1 MNGTVETLLVVDDNE
16 MNRDLLSRRLERK
29 GFRVLTAVDGMHA
42 LDLLAGSEIDLVLL
56 DVMMPGITG
65 LDVLRAVRENHS
77 AVELPVIMVTAKDES
92 SDIVEA
98 LELGAND
105 YVTKPIDFPVVL
117 ARVQTQLRLKSGA
130 AKQSAQP
137 AASPPPPGTAITA
150 AAADVKPAAVLAG
163 KYRIESK
170 LGAGAF
176 GVVYRATHVALDHP
190 VAVKIL
196 QHNVLLS
203 DDRSDALA
211 RFRREGISTC
221 RVNHPNAVT
230 VIDFGVTETGVA
242 YLVMELLEGKTLAEA
257 LRDSGTFSP
266 SRCLEILVPIC
277 AVLEEAHAS
286 GVVHRDIKPANI
298 FLHGIRGEEIVKVLD
313 FGIAK
318 LVGGASDEHATMTME
333 GSLLGTPA
341 YMAPERVANK
351 PYDGRADVYSVGVML
366 YQMLVGHPPFKAQ
379 DPVALAVQ
387 QMNAT
392 PPPPRDV
399 NPDIPPAVEAVVLEA
414 LTKDPELRPT
424 ASLLAQRFASA
435 VAISQSP
442 NSAKARM
449 TAGVDDP
456 TNPGFPA
463 PSSHSS

>member
-1 MNGTVETLLVVDDNE
+1 MTSTPQTLLVVDDNE

-29 GFRVLTAVDGMHA
+29 GFHVLTAVDGMQA
-42 LDLLAGSEIDLVLL
+42 LEMIGASAIDLVLL
-56 DVMMPGITG
+56 DVMMPGLTG
-65 LDVLRAVRENHS
+65 LDVLKAVRETRS
-77 AVELPVIMVTAKDES
+77 AIELPIIMVTAKDES

-105 YVTKPIDFPVVL
+105 YVTKPIDFAVVL
-117 ARVQTQLRLKSGA
+117 ARVQAQLRM
-130 AKQSAQP
+130 Q
-137 AASPPPPGTAITA
+137 AASRRTTQAVPQAAPQPQSFGRSGDIKPTAVI
-150 AAADVKPAAVLAG
+150 AG
-163 KYRIESK
+163 KYRIESR
-170 LGAGAF
+170 LGAGSF

-196 QHNVLLS
+196 QHNVLPL

-211 RFRREGISTC
+211 RFRREGISAC
-221 RVNHPNAVT
+221 RVNHPNAVS
-230 VIDFGVTETGVA
+230 VLDFGTENGVA
-242 YLVMELLEGKTLAEA
+242 YLVMELLEGKTLGDE
-257 LRDSGTFSP
+257 LKQVGTFSP

-277 AVLEEAHAS
+277 GVLEEAHGA
-286 GVVHRDIKPANI
+286 GIIHRDIKPANI
-298 FLHGIRGEEIVKVLD
+298 FLADSRGEQVVKVLD

-318 LVGGASDEHATMTME
+318 LIGEAADEHATMTME

-341 YMAPERVANK
+341 YMAPERVGNQ
-351 PYDGRADVYSVGVML
+351 PYDGRADVYSLGIML

-399 NPDIPPAVEAVVLEA
+399 KPEIPPAVEAVVLEA
-414 LTKDPELRPT
+414 LAKDPGMRPT

-435 VAISQSP
+435 VSLSQGSSP
-442 NSAKARM
+442 ASTRVV
-449 TAGVDDP
+449 GVDEP
-456 TNPGFPA
+456 TMRPGA
-463 PSSHSS
+463 RNDS

>member
-1 MNGTVETLLVVDDNE
+1 MNDAVQTLLVVDDNE

-29 GFRVLTAVDGMHA
+29 GFRVLTAVDGLQA
-42 LDLLAGSEIDLVLL
+42 LDTIAGSAVDLVLL
-56 DVMMPGITG
+56 DVMMPGVTG
-65 LDVLRAVRENHS
+65 LDVLRAVRETRS
-77 AVELPVIMVTAKDES
+77 PVELPVIMVTAKDES
-92 SDIVEA
+92 SDIVQA

-117 ARVQTQLRLKSGA
+117 ARVQTQLRLKTGATTQAVPGPPHAPAMPPGA
-130 AKQSAQP
+130 AAM
-137 AASPPPPGTAITA
+137 
-150 AAADVKPAAVLAG
+150 DVKPAAVLAG

-170 LGAGAF
+170 LGSGAF

-230 VIDFGVTETGVA
+230 VIDFGVTDNGVA

-257 LRDSGTFSP
+257 LKEQGTFSP
-266 SRCLEILVPIC
+266 SRCLEILAPIC

-313 FGIAK
+313 YGIAK
-318 LVGGASDEHATMTME
+318 LVGSASDEHATMTME

-341 YMAPERVANK
+341 YMAPERVSNK

-387 QMNAT
+387 QMNAA

-399 NPDIPPAVEAVVLEA
+399 NPDIPSAVEAVVLEA

-435 VAISQSP
+435 VALSQSP
-442 NSAKARM
+442 DAHKARL
-449 TAGVDDP
+449 TSGLNDP

-463 PSSHSS
+463 PHRNDP

>member
-1 MNGTVETLLVVDDNE
+1 MNAAVQTLLVVDDNE

-29 GFRVLTAVDGMHA
+29 GFRVLTAIDGLQA
-42 LDLLAGSEIDLVLL
+42 LDTIASTPVDLVLL

-65 LDVLRAVRENHS
+65 LDVLRAVREKRS
-77 AVELPVIMVTAKDES
+77 PIDLPVIMVTAKDES
-92 SDIVEA
+92 TDIVEA

-105 YVTKPIDFPVVL
+105 YVTKPIDFAVVL
-117 ARVQTQLRLKSGA
+117 ARVQTQLRMKSGA
-130 AKQSAQP
+130 ARP
-137 AASPPPPGTAITA
+137 AAVPSFLNAEPHVPA
-150 AAADVKPAAVLAG
+150 AAAAEVKTAAVLAG
-163 KYRIESK
+163 KYRIEAK

-176 GVVYRATHVALDHP
+176 GVVYRATHVALDHA

-230 VIDFGVTETGVA
+230 VIDFGVTDNGVA
-242 YLVMELLEGKTLAEA
+242 YLVMELLEGKTLAES
-257 LRDSGTFSP
+257 LKELGTFSP
-266 SRCLEILVPIC
+266 GRCLEILSPIC

-298 FLHGIRGEEIVKVLD
+298 FLHLVRGEEIVKVLD

-318 LVGGASDEHATMTME
+318 LVGSASDEHATMTME

-341 YMAPERVANK
+341 YMAPERVSNQ

-414 LTKDPELRPT
+414 LTKDPLLRPT
-424 ASLLAQRFASA
+424 ASLLVQRFAAA

-442 NSAKARM
+442 DAAKAHL
-449 TAGVDDP
+449 TSGLDDP
-456 TNPGFPA
+456 TNPSFPA
-463 PSSHSS
+463 PSHKP

>member
-1 MNGTVETLLVVDDNE
+1 MNGTVQTLLVVDDNE

-29 GFRVLTAVDGMHA
+29 GFRVLTAVDGMQA
-42 LDLLAGSEIDLVLL
+42 LDTIAASAIDLVLL

-65 LDVLRAVRENHS
+65 LDVLRAVRETRS
-77 AVELPVIMVTAKDES
+77 PLDLPVIMVTAKDES
-92 SDIVEA
+92 ADIVEA

-117 ARVQTQLRLKSGA
+117 ARVQMQLRLKTGA
-130 AKQSAQP
+130 TKQLP
-137 AASPPPPGTAITA
+137 SPVLPPGPEAAAA

-230 VIDFGVTETGVA
+230 VIDFGVTENGVA
-242 YLVMELLEGKTLAEA
+242 YLVMELLEGKTLAES
-257 LRDSGTFSP
+257 LKETGTLSS

-277 AVLEEAHAS
+277 SVLEEAHAS

-298 FLHGIRGEEIVKVLD
+298 FLHLVRGEEIVKVLD

-318 LVGGASDEHATMTME
+318 LVGSTSDEHATMTME

-341 YMAPERVANK
+341 YMAPERVSNK
-351 PYDGRADVYSVGVML
+351 AYDGRADVYSVGVML

-435 VAISQSP
+435 VAIAQAPDSH
-442 NSAKARM
+442 KART

-456 TNPGFPA
+456 TNPGFRA
-463 PSSHSS
+463 PSRDR

>member
-1 MNGTVETLLVVDDNE
+1 METLLVVDDNE

-29 GFRVLTAVDGMHA
+29 GFRVLTAADGMAA
-42 LDLLAGSEIDLVLL
+42 LDAISASPVDLVLL

-65 LDVLRAVRENHS
+65 LDVLRALREKRS
-77 AVELPVIMVTAKDES
+77 PIDLPVIMVTAKDES
-92 SDIVEA
+92 ADIVQA
-98 LELGAND
+98 FQLGAND

-117 ARVQTQLRLKSGA
+117 ARVETQLRMKAGA
-130 AKQSAQP
+130 AKPSAP
-137 AASPPPPGTAITA
+137 AAAPAAGSVPFTSPPE
-150 AAADVKPAAVLAG
+150 VKTAAVLAG
-163 KYRIESK
+163 KYRIDAK
-170 LGAGAF
+170 LGSGAF
-176 GVVYRATHVALDHP
+176 GVVYRATHMALDHP
-190 VAVKIL
+190 VAIKIL

-230 VIDFGVTETGVA
+230 VIDFGVTDNGVA

-257 LRDSGTFSP
+257 LKDTGTFSP

-277 AVLEEAHAS
+277 SVLEEAHSS

-298 FLHGIRGEEIVKVLD
+298 FLHNARGEEMVKVLD

-318 LVGGASDEHATMTME
+318 LVGSASDEHATVTME

-341 YMAPERVANK
+341 YMAPERVANRS
-351 PYDGRADVYSVGVML
+351 YDGRADVYSVGVML

-392 PPPPRDV
+392 PPRPRDV
-399 NPDIPPAVEAVVLEA
+399 NPDIPAAIEAVVLEA
-414 LTKDPELRPT
+414 LTKDPDLRPN
-424 ASLLAQRFASA
+424 ASLLAERFASA

-442 NSAKARM
+442 DPHKARM

-456 TNPGFPA
+456 TNPGFP
-463 PSSHSS
+463 PPK

>member
-1 MNGTVETLLVVDDNE
+1 MSRTVQTLLVVDDNE

-29 GFRVLTAVDGMHA
+29 GFHVLTAVDGMQA
-42 LDLLAGSEIDLVLL
+42 LDTLAGSAVDLVLL

-65 LDVLRAVRENHS
+65 LDVLRAIRESKS
-77 AVELPVIMVTAKDES
+77 AIELPVIMVTAKDES
-92 SDIVEA
+92 ADIVEA

-117 ARVQTQLRLKSGA
+117 ARVQTQLRMKTGA
-130 AKQSAQP
+130 ARP
-137 AASPPPPGTAITA
+137 APPPSVPAPTG
-150 AAADVKPAAVLAG
+150 AAADIRPAAVLAG

-196 QHNVLLS
+196 QHGVLLS

-230 VIDFGVTETGVA
+230 VIDFGVTENGVA
-242 YLVMELLEGKTLAEA
+242 YLVMELLEGQTLAEA
-257 LRDSGTFSP
+257 LKEAGTMSP
-266 SRCLEILVPIC
+266 ARCLEILVPIC

-298 FLHGIRGEEIVKVLD
+298 FLHNARGEETVKVLD

-318 LVGGASDEHATMTME
+318 LVGSTSDEHATMTME

-341 YMAPERVANK
+341 YMSPERVANK

-366 YQMLVGHPPFKAQ
+366 YQMLAGHPPFKAQ

-414 LTKDPELRPT
+414 LVKDPDLRPT
-424 ASLLAQRFASA
+424 AGLLAQRFAAA
-435 VAISQSP
+435 VAIAQSP
-442 NSAKARM
+442 DSHKART

-456 TNPGFPA
+456 TNPGFQTPKV
-463 PSSHSS
+463 

>member
-1 MNGTVETLLVVDDNE
+1 VETLLVVDDNE

-29 GFRVLTAVDGMHA
+29 GFRVLTAADGMAA
-42 LDLLAGSEIDLVLL
+42 LDAIAASPVDLVLL

-65 LDVLRAVRENHS
+65 LDVLRAVREKHS
-77 AVELPVIMVTAKDES
+77 PIDLPVIMVTAKDES
-92 SDIVEA
+92 ADIVHA
-98 LELGAND
+98 FQLGAND

-117 ARVQTQLRLKSGA
+117 ARVETQLRMKGA
-130 AKQSAQP
+130 AKPSVP
-137 AASPPPPGTAITA
+137 APAPPGTTPL
-150 AAADVKPAAVLAG
+150 VSPPEVRTAAVLAG
-163 KYRIESK
+163 KYRIDAK

-176 GVVYRATHVALDHP
+176 GVVYRATHMALDHP
-190 VAVKIL
+190 VAIKIL

-230 VIDFGVTETGVA
+230 VIDFGVTDNGVA

-257 LRDSGTFSP
+257 LKESGSLSP
-266 SRCLEILVPIC
+266 SRALEILVPIC
-277 AVLEEAHAS
+277 SVLEEAHSS

-298 FLHGIRGEEIVKVLD
+298 FLHTVRGEEMVKVLD

-318 LVGGASDEHATMTME
+318 LVGSASDDHATMTIE

-351 PYDGRADVYSVGVML
+351 PYDGRADVYSVGVLL

-399 NPDIPPAVEAVVLEA
+399 NPAIPVAVEAVVLEA
-414 LTKDPELRPT
+414 LTKDPEMRPT
-424 ASLLAQRFASA
+424 AALLSQRFAAA
-435 VAISQSP
+435 VALAQSP
-442 NSAKARM
+442 DSHNARM
-449 TAGVDDP
+449 TAGLDDP
-456 TNPGFPA
+456 TSPGFTA
-463 PSSHSS
+463 PKA

>member
-1 MNGTVETLLVVDDNE
+1 MNAAVETLLVVDDNE
-16 MNRDLLSRRLERK
+16 LNRDLLSRRLERK
-29 GFRVLTAVDGMHA
+29 GFRVLTAMDGLQA
-42 LDLLAGSEIDLVLL
+42 LDTIASTPVDLVLL

-65 LDVLRAVRENHS
+65 LDVLRAVREKRS
-77 AVELPVIMVTAKDES
+77 PIDLPVIMVTAKDES
-92 SDIVEA
+92 TDIVEA

-105 YVTKPIDFPVVL
+105 YVTKPIDFAVVL
-117 ARVQTQLRLKSGA
+117 ARVQTQLRMKSGA
-130 AKQSAQP
+130 ARAAPSPSFLNAEPPVP
-137 AASPPPPGTAITA
+137 AA
-150 AAADVKPAAVLAG
+150 AAADVKTAAVLAG
-163 KYRIESK
+163 KYRIEAK

-230 VIDFGVTETGVA
+230 VIDFGVTDNGVA
-242 YLVMELLEGKTLAEA
+242 YLVMELLEGKTLAES
-257 LRDSGTFSP
+257 LKELGTFSP
-266 SRCLEILVPIC
+266 GRCLEILSPIC

-298 FLHGIRGEEIVKVLD
+298 FLHLVRGEEIVKVLD

-318 LVGGASDEHATMTME
+318 LVGGASDDHATMTME

-341 YMAPERVANK
+341 YMAPERVANH

-414 LTKDPELRPT
+414 LTKDPTLRPT
-424 ASLLAQRFASA
+424 ASLLVQRFAAA

-442 NSAKARM
+442 DAAKAHL
-449 TAGVDDP
+449 TSGLDDP

-463 PSSHSS
+463 PNPKS

>member
-1 MNGTVETLLVVDDNE
+1 METLLVVDDNE

-29 GFRVLTAVDGMHA
+29 GFRVLTAADGMAA
-42 LDLLAGSEIDLVLL
+42 LDAIAASPVDLVLL

-65 LDVLRAVRENHS
+65 LDVLRAVRETRS
-77 AVELPVIMVTAKDES
+77 PIELPVIMVTAKDES
-92 SDIVEA
+92 ADIVQA
-98 LELGAND
+98 FQLGAND

-117 ARVQTQLRLKSGA
+117 ARVETQLRMKGA
-130 AKQSAQP
+130 ARPSVPQP
-137 AASPPPPGTAITA
+137 LPPGTTPLASA
-150 AAADVKPAAVLAG
+150 PEVKTAAVLAG
-163 KYRIESK
+163 KYRIDAK

-176 GVVYRATHVALDHP
+176 GVVYRATHMALDHP

-230 VIDFGVTETGVA
+230 VIDFGVTDNGVA

-257 LRDSGTFSP
+257 LKEFGSFSP
-266 SRCLEILVPIC
+266 SRALEILVPIC
-277 AVLEEAHAS
+277 SVLEEAHSS

-298 FLHGIRGEEIVKVLD
+298 FLHNVRGEEMVKVLD

-318 LVGGASDEHATMTME
+318 LLGSASDEHATMTIE

-351 PYDGRADVYSVGVML
+351 PYDGRADVYSVGVLL

-399 NPDIPPAVEAVVLEA
+399 NPDIPAAVEAVVLEA
-414 LTKDPELRPT
+414 LTKDPEMRPT
-424 ASLLAQRFASA
+424 ASLLSQRFAAA
-435 VAISQSP
+435 VAIAQSP
-442 NSAKARM
+442 DSHKARM
-449 TAGVDDP
+449 TAGLDDP
-456 TNPGFPA
+456 TNPGFPS
-463 PSSHSS
+463 PKHNV

>member
-1 MNGTVETLLVVDDNE
+1 MNGIVETLLVVDDNE

-29 GFRVLTAVDGMHA
+29 GYRVLTAADGMQA
-42 LDLLAGSEIDLVLL
+42 LDAIAASPVDLVLL

-65 LDVLRAVRENHS
+65 LDVLRAVREKRS
-77 AVELPVIMVTAKDES
+77 PIELPVIMVTAKDES
-92 SDIVEA
+92 ADIVQA
-98 LELGAND
+98 FQMGAND

-117 ARVQTQLRLKSGA
+117 ARVQTQLRMKVSA
-130 AKQSAQP
+130 AKP
-137 AASPPPPGTAITA
+137 SPPVSPGAPGQPSPA
-150 AAADVKPAAVLAG
+150 AAAAEVKTAAVLAG

-176 GVVYRATHVALDHP
+176 GVVYRATHMALDHP

-230 VIDFGVTETGVA
+230 VIDFGVTDNGVA

-257 LRDSGTFSP
+257 LKESGTLP
-266 SRCLEILVPIC
+266 PARCLEILVPIC
-277 AVLEEAHAS
+277 SVLEEAHAS

-318 LVGGASDEHATMTME
+318 LVGSASDEHATMTME

-341 YMAPERVANK
+341 YMAPERVANRV
-351 PYDGRADVYSVGVML
+351 YDGRADVYSVGVML

-392 PPPPRDV
+392 PPPPRDL
-399 NPDIPPAVEAVVLEA
+399 NPDVPAAVEAVVLEA
-414 LTKDPELRPT
+414 LVKDPDLRPT
-424 ASLLAQRFASA
+424 ASLLAERFASA

-442 NSAKARM
+442 DSHKART

-463 PSSHSS
+463 PHRN

>member
-1 MNGTVETLLVVDDNE
+1 MNPAVETLLVVDDNE

-29 GFRVLTAVDGMHA
+29 GYRVLTAADGMQA
-42 LDLLAGSEIDLVLL
+42 LEAVSTTAVDLVLL

-65 LDVLRAVRENHS
+65 LDVLRAVREKRS
-77 AVELPVIMVTAKDES
+77 PIELPIIMVTAKDES
-92 SDIVEA
+92 SDIVQA
-98 LELGAND
+98 FQMGAND

-117 ARVQTQLRLKSGA
+117 ARVQTQLRMKAGA
-130 AKQSAQP
+130 AKPSPVAPAPGAPVSP
-137 AASPPPPGTAITA
+137 AAAVA
-150 AAADVKPAAVLAG
+150 EVKTAAVLAG
-163 KYRIESK
+163 KYRIEAK
-170 LGAGAF
+170 LGSGAF
-176 GVVYRATHVALDHP
+176 GVVYRATHMALDHP

-230 VIDFGVTETGVA
+230 VIDFGVTDNGVA
-242 YLVMELLEGKTLAEA
+242 YLVMELLEGKTLGES
-257 LRDSGTFSP
+257 LKETGTLSP
-266 SRCLEILVPIC
+266 GRCLEILAPIC
-277 AVLEEAHAS
+277 SVLEEAHAS

-298 FLHGIRGEEIVKVLD
+298 FLHGVRGEEIVKVLD

-318 LVGGASDEHATMTME
+318 LVGSASDEHATMTME
-333 GSLLGTPA
+333 GTMLGTPA
-341 YMAPERVANK
+341 YMAPERVSNK

-392 PPPPRDV
+392 PPPPRDI
-399 NPDIPPAVEAVVLEA
+399 NPDVPPAVEAVVLES
-414 LTKDPELRPT
+414 LVKDPEMRPT
-424 ASLLAQRFASA
+424 AALLAQRFAAA

-442 NSAKARM
+442 DSHQART
-449 TAGVDDP
+449 TAGIDDP
-456 TNPGFPA
+456 TNPGLPA
-463 PSSHSS
+463 PKT

>member
-1 MNGTVETLLVVDDNE
+1 MNENVETLLVVDDNE

-29 GFRVLTAVDGMHA
+29 GYRVLTAADGMQA
-42 LDLLAGSEIDLVLL
+42 LDVIAASAVDLVLL

-65 LDVLRAVRENHS
+65 LDVLRAVREKRS
-77 AVELPVIMVTAKDES
+77 PIELPVIMVTAKDES
-92 SDIVEA
+92 ADIVQA
-98 LELGAND
+98 FQMGAND

-117 ARVQTQLRLKSGA
+117 ARVQTQLRMKVGA
-130 AKQSAQP
+130 ARPP
-137 AASPPPPGTAITA
+137 AVPPGQAPPLHPPA
-150 AAADVKPAAVLAG
+150 VAEVKTAAVLAG

-176 GVVYRATHVALDHP
+176 GVVYRATHMALDHP

-230 VIDFGVTETGVA
+230 VIDFGVTDNGVA
-242 YLVMELLEGKTLAEA
+242 YLVMELLDGKTLAEA
-257 LRDSGTFSP
+257 LKESGTMSP
-266 SRCLEILVPIC
+266 ARCLEILAPIC
-277 AVLEEAHAS
+277 SVLEEAHAS

-298 FLHGIRGEEIVKVLD
+298 FLHGVRGEEIVKVLD

-318 LVGGASDEHATMTME
+318 LVGSASDEHATMTME

-392 PPPPRDV
+392 PPAPRDI
-399 NPDIPPAVEAVVLEA
+399 NPDVPSAVEAVVLEA
-414 LTKDPELRPT
+414 LVKDPEMRPT
-424 ASLLAQRFASA
+424 ASLLAQRFAAA
-435 VAISQSP
+435 VAIAQSP
-442 NSAKARM
+442 ESHQART
-449 TAGVDDP
+449 TAGLDDP

-463 PSSHSS
+463 PKQPL

>member
-1 MNGTVETLLVVDDNE
+1 M
-16 MNRDLLSRRLERK
+16 
-29 GFRVLTAVDGMHA
+29 
-42 LDLLAGSEIDLVLL
+42 
-56 DVMMPGITG
+56 
-65 LDVLRAVRENHS
+65 
-77 AVELPVIMVTAKDES
+77 
-92 SDIVEA
+92 
-98 LELGAND
+98 
-105 YVTKPIDFPVVL
+105 
-117 ARVQTQLRLKSGA
+117 
-130 AKQSAQP
+130 
-137 AASPPPPGTAITA
+137 
-150 AAADVKPAAVLAG
+150 LAG

-176 GVVYRATHVALDHP
+176 GVVYRATHMALDHP

-230 VIDFGVTETGVA
+230 VIDFGVTDNGVA
-242 YLVMELLEGKTLAEA
+242 YLVMELLEGKTLAES
-257 LRDSGTFSP
+257 LKENGTFSP
-266 SRCLEILVPIC
+266 SRCLEILAPIC
-277 AVLEEAHAS
+277 SVLEEAHAS

-318 LVGGASDEHATMTME
+318 LVGSASDEHATMTME

-351 PYDGRADVYSVGVML
+351 VYDGRADVYSVGVML

-392 PPPPRDV
+392 PPPPRDI
-399 NPDIPPAVEAVVLEA
+399 NPDMPPAVEAVVLEA
-414 LTKDPELRPT
+414 LVKDPDLRPT
-424 ASLLAQRFASA
+424 AALLAQRFASA

-442 NSAKARM
+442 DSHEART
-449 TAGVDDP
+449 TAGLEDP
-456 TNPGFPA
+456 TNRRLHRPQTELVATRHVGRVLCRPVRRATRQSLRQQRRNLPQQPIEFHRLGVVIVAACLEGLPPVPGHRVRRDRDDGIRRLPGP
-463 PSSHSS
+463 PSSAA

>member
-1 MNGTVETLLVVDDNE
+1 MIDNVETLLVVDDNE

-29 GFRVLTAVDGMHA
+29 GYKVLTAADGMQA
-42 LDLLAGSEIDLVLL
+42 LDTITTSPVDLVLL

-65 LDVLRAVRENHS
+65 LDVLRAVREKRS
-77 AVELPVIMVTAKDES
+77 PIELPIIMVTAKDES
-92 SDIVEA
+92 ADIVQA
-98 LELGAND
+98 FQMGAND

-117 ARVQTQLRLKSGA
+117 ARVQTQLRMKVGA
-130 AKQSAQP
+130 AKPGAAPPGAAPPVSP
-137 AASPPPPGTAITA
+137 AAAVA
-150 AAADVKPAAVLAG
+150 EVKTAAVLAG
-163 KYRIESK
+163 KYRIEAK

-176 GVVYRATHVALDHP
+176 GVVYRATHMALDHP

-230 VIDFGVTETGVA
+230 VIDFGVTDNGVA
-242 YLVMELLEGKTLAEA
+242 YLVMELLEGKTLAES
-257 LRDSGTFSP
+257 LKENGTFSP
-266 SRCLEILVPIC
+266 SRCLEILGPIC
-277 AVLEEAHAS
+277 SVLEEAHAS

-318 LVGGASDEHATMTME
+318 LVGSASDEHATMTME

-341 YMAPERVANK
+341 YMAPERVANQV
-351 PYDGRADVYSVGVML
+351 YDGRADVYSVGVML

-392 PPPPRDV
+392 PPPPRDI
-399 NPDIPPAVEAVVLEA
+399 NPDVPPAVEAVVLEA
-414 LTKDPELRPT
+414 LVKDPDLRPT

-442 NSAKARM
+442 DSHSART

-456 TNPGFPA
+456 TSSGFPA
-463 PSSHSS
+463 PKRSHN

>member
-29 GFRVLTAVDGMHA
+29 GYKVLTAADGLQA
-42 LDLLAGSEIDLVLL
+42 LDAIAATPIDLMLL

-65 LDVLRAVRENHS
+65 LDVLRAVREKRS
-77 AVELPVIMVTAKDES
+77 PIELPIIMVTAKDES
-92 SDIVEA
+92 ADIVQA
-98 LELGAND
+98 FQLGAND

-117 ARVQTQLRLKSGA
+117 ARVQTQLRMKLGA
-130 AKQSAQP
+130 AKPPAVPSAPGAPQL
-137 AASPPPPGTAITA
+137 SPGAVAEVKTA
-150 AAADVKPAAVLAG
+150 AILAG

-170 LGAGAF
+170 LGSGAF
-176 GVVYRATHVALDHP
+176 GVVYRATHMALDHP

-196 QHNVLLS
+196 QHNVLIS

-230 VIDFGVTETGVA
+230 VIDFGVTDNGVA
-242 YLVMELLEGKTLAEA
+242 YLVMELLEGKTLAES
-257 LRDSGTFSP
+257 LKESGTFSP
-266 SRCLEILVPIC
+266 SRCLEILAPIC
-277 AVLEEAHAS
+277 SVLEEAHAS

-318 LVGGASDEHATMTME
+318 LVGSASDEHATMTME

-341 YMAPERVANK
+341 YMAPERVSNK
-351 PYDGRADVYSVGVML
+351 AYDGRADVYSVGVML
-366 YQMLVGHPPFKAQ
+366 FQMLVGHPPFKAQ

-392 PPPPRDV
+392 PPALRDI
-399 NPDIPPAVEAVVLEA
+399 NPDVPPAVEAVVLEA
-414 LTKDPELRPT
+414 LVKDPDLRPT
-424 ASLLAQRFASA
+424 ASLLAQRFAAA

-442 NSAKARM
+442 ESHKART

-463 PSSHSS
+463 PKPM

>member
-1 MNGTVETLLVVDDNE
+1 MSGTVETLLVVDDNE

-29 GFRVLTAVDGMHA
+29 GYKVLTAADGMQA
-42 LDLLAGSEIDLVLL
+42 LDAIAASPVDLVLL

-65 LDVLRAVRENHS
+65 LDVLRAVREKRS
-77 AVELPVIMVTAKDES
+77 PIELPVIMVTAKDES
-92 SDIVEA
+92 ADIVQA
-98 LELGAND
+98 FQMGAND

-117 ARVQTQLRLKSGA
+117 ARVQTQLRMKLGA
-130 AKQSAQP
+130 ARPPVAAPGHPSP
-137 AASPPPPGTAITA
+137 AAAVA
-150 AAADVKPAAVLAG
+150 EVKTAAVLAG
-163 KYRIESK
+163 KYRIEAK
-170 LGAGAF
+170 LGSGAF
-176 GVVYRATHVALDHP
+176 GVVYRATHMALDHP

-230 VIDFGVTETGVA
+230 VIDFGVTDNGVA
-242 YLVMELLEGKTLAEA
+242 YLVMELLEGKTLAES
-257 LRDSGTFSP
+257 LRENGTFSP
-266 SRCLEILVPIC
+266 ARCLEILSPIC
-277 AVLEEAHAS
+277 SVLEEAHAS

-318 LVGGASDEHATMTME
+318 LVGSASDEHATMTME

-351 PYDGRADVYSVGVML
+351 VYDGRADVYSVGVML

-392 PPPPRDV
+392 PPAPRDI
-399 NPDIPPAVEAVVLEA
+399 NPDVPPAVEAVVLEA
-414 LTKDPELRPT
+414 LVKDPDLRPT
-424 ASLLAQRFASA
+424 ATLLAQRFASA

-442 NSAKARM
+442 GSHEART
-449 TAGVDDP
+449 TAGLDDP
-456 TNPGFPA
+456 TNPGLPA
-463 PSSHSS
+463 PKHQP

>member
-1 MNGTVETLLVVDDNE
+1 MNETVETLLVVDDNE

-29 GFRVLTAVDGMHA
+29 GYKVLTAADGMQA
-42 LDLLAGSEIDLVLL
+42 LDAIASSPIDLVLL

-65 LDVLRAVRENHS
+65 LDVLSAVREKRS
-77 AVELPVIMVTAKDES
+77 PIELPIIMVTAKDES
-92 SDIVEA
+92 ADIVQA
-98 LELGAND
+98 FQMGAND

-117 ARVQTQLRLKSGA
+117 ARVQTQLRMKVGA
-130 AKQSAQP
+130 AKP
-137 AASPPPPGTAITA
+137 AAVPGQIAPLPSPA
-150 AAADVKPAAVLAG
+150 AAVAEVKTAAVLAG

-176 GVVYRATHVALDHP
+176 GVVYRATHMALDHP

-230 VIDFGVTETGVA
+230 VIDFGVTDNGVA
-242 YLVMELLEGKTLAEA
+242 YLVMELLEGKTLAES
-257 LRDSGTFSP
+257 LRESGTFSP
-266 SRCLEILVPIC
+266 ARCLELLSPIC
-277 AVLEEAHAS
+277 SVLEEAHAS

-318 LVGGASDEHATMTME
+318 LVGSASDEHATMTME

-351 PYDGRADVYSVGVML
+351 VYDGRADVYSVGVML

-392 PPPPRDV
+392 PPPPRDL
-399 NPDIPPAVEAVVLEA
+399 NPDIPAAVEAVVLEA
-414 LTKDPELRPT
+414 LVKDPDLRPT

-442 NSAKARM
+442 DSHKART

-456 TNPGFPA
+456 TNPGLPA
-463 PSSHSS
+463 PNRN

>member
-1 MNGTVETLLVVDDNE
+1 MSETVETLLVVDDNE

-29 GFRVLTAVDGMHA
+29 GYKVLTAADGMQA
-42 LDLLAGSEIDLVLL
+42 LDAIAASPVDLVLL

-65 LDVLRAVRENHS
+65 LDVLRAVREKRS
-77 AVELPVIMVTAKDES
+77 PIELPVIMVTAKDES
-92 SDIVEA
+92 ADIVQA
-98 LELGAND
+98 FQMGAND

-117 ARVQTQLRLKSGA
+117 ARVQTQLRMKVGA
-130 AKQSAQP
+130 ARPPAVPGHPSP
-137 AASPPPPGTAITA
+137 AAVAE
-150 AAADVKPAAVLAG
+150 VKTAAVLAG
-163 KYRIESK
+163 KYRIEAK

-176 GVVYRATHVALDHP
+176 GVVYRATHMALDHP

-230 VIDFGVTETGVA
+230 VIDFGVTDNGVA
-242 YLVMELLEGKTLAEA
+242 YLVMELLEGKTLAES
-257 LRDSGTFSP
+257 LKETGTFSP
-266 SRCLEILVPIC
+266 SRCLELLAPIC
-277 AVLEEAHAS
+277 SVLEEAHAS

-298 FLHGIRGEEIVKVLD
+298 FLHGVRGEEIVKVLD

-318 LVGGASDEHATMTME
+318 LVGSASDEHATMTME

-392 PPPPRDV
+392 PPPPRDI
-399 NPDIPPAVEAVVLEA
+399 NPDVPPAVEAVVLEA
-414 LTKDPELRPT
+414 LVKDPDMRPT
-424 ASLLAQRFASA
+424 AAVLSQRFASA

-442 NSAKARM
+442 DSHQART
-449 TAGVDDP
+449 TAGLDDP
-456 TNPGFPA
+456 TNPGLPA
-463 PSSHSS
+463 PKH